1 MHFIHIHI
9 LKGDD
14 PFFSSLSNNS
24 QNQPSFTNPQVP
36 FQPQIIEKQS
46 NPHHH
51 QTQPASDIF
60 NQQKPNEDLKKSSP
74 QKNIFVTHNE
84 KETFKTI
91 NPSTNLKNKINC

>member
-1 MHFIHIHI
+1 M
-9 LKGDD
+9 KGDD

-60 NQQKPNEDLKKSSP
+60 NQQKHNEDLKKSSP